1 MRILLAR
8 IDDRFI
14 HGQVTVGWSQR
25 LAPDRLV
32 LVSDGIAAD
41 PWQCKVYRSSVPPR
55 IAVSCWSRS
64 EAVARFTAPQER
76 MGVGER
82 VILLA
87 GDPRDMYH
95 LFSRGLPL
103 AEVNIGGMHY
113 LKGKREVLSYVYV
126 DGGDVD
132 LFRKFLA
139 GGVAL
144 SAQQV
149 PGGPETPVDE
159 VTLDEWEARL

>member
-25 LAPDRLV
+25 LAPERIILV
-32 LVSDGIAAD
+32 NDEIAAD

-55 IAVSCWSRS
+55 IATSFWSRQ
-64 EAVARFTAPQER
+64 EAVERFTAPHER

-87 GDPRDMYH
+87 GGPSDMYH
-95 LFSRGLPL
+95 LFSGGLPL
-103 AEVNIGGMHY
+103 AEVNIGGLHY
-113 LKGKREVLSYVYV
+113 LKGKREVLSFVYV
-126 DGGDVD
+126 DGDD
-132 LFRKFLA
+132 LALLRKFLA

-149 PGGPETPVDE
+149 PGGPESPVDE